1 MSKTQVANLINPEV
15 MADMITATLP
25 KRIKFAKIAKMDTTL
40 TEQPGNTI
48 VVPCYAYVGD
58 AEDVAEGVAMGT
70 SVLTATS
77 TKATVKKVGK
87 AIELTDEAVLSGY
100 GDPVGEAKKQ
110 LEMAIASKIDS
121 DCLEKLYEAKL
132 VYTNTTKAI
141 GYDEIVKA
149 VDLLEEDAD
158 FKTSKV
164 MFVHPKQVT
173 HLRLD
178 PEFKD
183 INKYPLKTVM
193 HGTIGE
199 VAGCLIVPSKK
210 VKYEDGCYLNPIV
223 ITNLADKFSTDT
235 EALEGEVDDSAEAL
249 TIYMKR
255 DVQLE
260 TDRDVLAKTTV
271 VTADEHYTVALS
283 NEAKVVIAKL
293 KGAL

>member
-1 MSKTQVANLINPEV
+1 MSKTLLTNLINPEV
-15 MADMITATLP
+15 MADMISATLP
-25 KRIKFAKIAKMDTTL
+25 KRIKFSKIAKLDSTL

-48 VVPCYAYVGD
+48 VVPCYAYIGD

-110 LEMAIASKIDS
+110 LEMAISSKIDN
-121 DCLEKLYEAKL
+121 DCLNKLYEAKL
-132 VYTNTTKAI
+132 MYTNLTKNI

-149 VDLLEEDAD
+149 VDLFQEETD

-173 HLRLD
+173 QIRLD

-183 INKYPLKTVM
+183 INKYPLQVVM

-210 VKYEDGCYLNPIV
+210 IKEEDGCYLNPIV
-223 ITNLADKFSTDT
+223 ITSLADESD
-235 EALEGEVDDSAEAL
+235 EDSADAL
-249 TIYMKR
+249 TIYLKR
-255 DVQLE
+255 DVELE

-271 VTADEHYTVALS
+271 ITADEHYTVALS
-283 NEAKVVIAKL
+283 NESKVVIAKL
-293 KGAL
+293 KV